1 MVQSAAGGVSRKTES
16 PLKDN
21 RSMKTYCKRIDITD
35 RKLISKSVYQCL
47 EGTDKRNRKSK
58 YNRNDTLNLLAS
70 YSGIDPEVIRGVLKE
85 GGKRALKGI
94 EETEIDGI
102 RQELIDRKLVMKPI
116 WYSRKVD
123 SSSGKVRDI
132 GI

>member
-1 MVQSAAGGVSRKTES
+1 
-16 PLKDN
+16 
-21 RSMKTYCKRIDITD
+21 MKTYCKRIDITD

-85 GGKRALKGI
+85 GGKRAL
-94 EETEIDGI
+94 
-102 RQELIDRKLVMKPI
+102 
-116 WYSRKVD
+116 
-123 SSSGKVRDI
+123 
-132 GI
+132 